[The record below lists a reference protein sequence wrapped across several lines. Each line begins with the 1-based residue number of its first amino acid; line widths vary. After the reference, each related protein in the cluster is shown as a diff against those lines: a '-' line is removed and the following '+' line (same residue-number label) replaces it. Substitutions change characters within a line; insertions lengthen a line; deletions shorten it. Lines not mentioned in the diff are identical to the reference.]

1 MANNDA
7 PFGLRY
13 VRNLQGKY
21 NNSGQTRYRIT
32 TSDQTNT
39 TNIYQGD
46 IVTQNTAGI
55 VTRIARADGGSATSD
70 IIVGVFNGCFYTD
83 PTTSKPTWSN
93 YWPGNAATDA
103 IAFLYDDPFDVFE
116 VQADAAFPVADLWGN
131 FDIVDNS
138 GTGSSNSGWSY
149 MELDVS
155 TGATTATL
163 PIKALDISG
172 DPENSDVSSANTNV
186 LVTIQNHLFGQKQ
199 VGLAQED
206 N

>member
-21 NNSGQTRYRIT
+21 NNSGQSRYRIT
-32 TSDQTNT
+32 TGDQTNT

-55 VTRIARADGGSATSD
+55 VTRIARADGGGATSA

-103 IAFLYDDPFDVFE
+103 IAFLFDDPFDVFE
-116 VQADAAFPVADLWGN
+116 VQADAAFPVADLFGN

-138 GTGSSNSGWSY
+138 GTGSSNSGNSY
-149 MELDVS
+149 MELDVT

-163 PIKALDISG
+163 PVKALDISS

>member
-1 MANNDA
+1 M
-7 PFGLRY
+7 
-13 VRNLQGKY
+13 RNLQGKP
-21 NNSGQTRYRIT
+21 NNSGQSRYRIT
-32 TSDQTNT
+32 TGDQTNT

-93 YWPGNAATDA
+93 YWPGNAATAA

-116 VQADAAFPVADLWGN
+116 VQADAAFPVADLFGN

-149 MELDVS
+149 MELDVT

-163 PIKALDISG
+163 PIKALDIST

-199 VGLAQED
+199 VGLA
-206 N
+206 

>member
-13 VRNLQGKY
+13 VRNVQGNY
-21 NNSGQTRYRIT
+21 NSAGQSRYRLT
-32 TSDQTNT
+32 TSDTTNT
-39 TNIYQGD
+39 TKVYQGD
-46 IVTQNTAGI
+46 IVTQNTGGI

-93 YWPGNAATDA
+93 YWPGNAGTDA
-103 IAFLYDDPFDVFE
+103 IAFIYDDPFDVFE
-116 VQADAAFPVADLWGN
+116 VQADAAFPVADLFGN

-138 GTGSSNSGWSY
+138 GTGSTDSGISY
-149 MELDVS
+149 VELDVS

-163 PIKALDISG
+163 PMKAFDISG
-172 DPENSDVSSANTNV
+172 DPDNSDMGSANTNV
-186 LVTIQNHLFGQKQ
+186 LVTIQNHLLGQKQ
-199 VGLAQED
+199 VGLAQEY

>member
-13 VRNLQGKY
+13 VRNVQGKY
-21 NNSGQTRYRIT
+21 NNSGQSRYRIT
-32 TSDQTNT
+32 TGDQTNT

-103 IAFLYDDPFDVFE
+103 IAFIYDDPFDVFE
-116 VQADAAFPVADLWGN
+116 VQADAAFPVADLFGN
-131 FDIVDNS
+131 FDIVDNT
-138 GTGSSNSGWSY
+138 GTGSSDSGISY
-149 MELDVS
+149 VELDVT

-163 PIKALDISG
+163 PMKALDISG

-199 VGLAQED
+199 VGLA
-206 N
+206 